1 MFGDWGTGSVPV
13 REQRARSEEI
23 NVQVTRATNGLL
35 DGAVILVADDNADAR
50 LLIRIL
56 LERCRATVMSASNGF
71 DALNLARSCRP
82 NLLISDISMPLMDG
96 YELLARLRQLNFQDG
111 VRTPAIAITADSDPG
126 ARGKATKAG
135 FIRFLTKPLVPDRL
149 LDTICEVLHGNR
161 CG

>member
-1 MFGDWGTGSVPV
+1 MFGDWGTGSLSV
-13 REQRARSEEI
+13 REQRATSKEI
-23 NVQVTRATNGLL
+23 NAQVTRATNGLL
-35 DGAVILVADDNADAR
+35 DGAVILVAEDNADAR

-71 DALNLARSCRP
+71 DALKLARSCRP

-126 ARGKATKAG
+126 AREKATRAG
-135 FIRFLTKPLVPDRL
+135 FIRFLTKPLVPSRL

-161 CG
+161 GE